1 VIDSSNKCT
10 GFKMYT
16 LTDNLL
22 LDVSVMVYT
31 LVLLGINILNCVRII
46 AVMNF
51 LIDNTNICTSVYQS
65 VHRTFWY
72 TLVHMLVLSIKQFV
86 TAMI

>member
-22 LDVSVMVYT
+22 LDVSVMVYF
-31 LVLLGINILNCVRII
+31 LLLLGINILDCVHII
-46 AVMNF
+46 AVMSC
-51 LIDNTNICTSVYQS
+51 LIDNTNIIHKCISKCTSYILVYTCAY
-65 VHRTFWY
+65 VGIIH
-72 TLVHMLVLSIKQFV
+72 
-86 TAMI
+86 